1 MSDVVEKA
9 KLAEQAER
17 YEDMAGVRQRLHL
30 LRSLLRC
37 TLDCACRFL
46 CAISDTVECV
56 LTPPNVTCI

>member
-30 LRSLLRC
+30 LLHARLGLSFSLPR
-37 TLDCACRFL
+37 
-46 CAISDTVECV
+46 AISDTVECV
-56 LTPPNVTCI
+56 LTPPIVTCT